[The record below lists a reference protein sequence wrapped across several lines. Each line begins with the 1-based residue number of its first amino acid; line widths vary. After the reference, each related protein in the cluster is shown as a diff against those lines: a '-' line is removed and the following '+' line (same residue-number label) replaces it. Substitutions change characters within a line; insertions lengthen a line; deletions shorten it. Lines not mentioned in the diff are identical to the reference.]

1 MAVEIFDEDHLAIS
15 AIVTVAMQFVFFV
28 IAAAFEFD
36 KVTDLAGGAN
46 FIILAALT
54 YYLGQVYQIL
64 FKFSNI
70 VYYSVKLQTHDSR
83 QTMVTT
89 LICIWGFRLSAYLFY
104 RILKIGRDARF
115 DEKRNNVIRFAIFWT
130 FQALWV
136 FTVSL
141 PVMIINSPRNKIPLT
156 PKTMSHLDSAG
167 LTLFIIGF
175 ICETFADLQKFQF
188 RQDPNNRGK
197 WCNDGLWQ
205 LSRHPNY
212 FGEILLWWGIFLI
225 SLNVVKGWEWVVILS
240 PIFTTL
246 IILFLSGLPPLEL
259 SSDER
264 FRDNPEYRL
273 YKKSTSP
280 LIPIPPGI
288 YVEIPYF
295 LKFLLFFEYPL
306 YNHLKKKSSPSP
318 TPVPT

>member
-54 YYLGQVYQIL
+54 YYLG
-64 FKFSNI
+64 
-70 VYYSVKLQTHDSR
+70 QTHDSR

-264 FRDNPEYRL
+264 FRE
-273 YKKSTSP
+273 
-280 LIPIPPGI
+280 
-288 YVEIPYF
+288 
-295 LKFLLFFEYPL
+295 
-306 YNHLKKKSSPSP
+306 
-318 TPVPT
+318 